1 MSLHISQRFQKGS
14 ASVTVNLHNLKSVR
28 SGNGSYGNAW
38 VDFKDDAGHEVT
50 LHVDS
55 RLAEMIADAFAEY
68 ENMLSSQEGPSFD
81 DALAAKCDAK
91 AREDE
96 ARSLK

>member
-14 ASVTVNLHNLKSVR
+14 ASVTVNLHNLKSVK
-28 SGNGSYGNAW
+28 SGVGSHGNAW
-38 VDFKDDAGHEVT
+38 VGFKDDAGHEIA
-50 LHVDS
+50 LHVDG
-55 RLAEMIADAFAEY
+55 RLAEMLADAFAKY
-68 ENMLSSQEGPSFD
+68 ENWLSSQEGPTFD